1 MSIKGICPA
10 CTHQVEWTTVAVSPA
25 ATYRCNNCWN
35 LVDRAT
41 LDKLEQLAADVAA
54 HDEKRAKLF
63 ESLR

>member
-10 CTHQVEWTTVAVSPA
+10 CTHQVEWTTVALG
-25 ATYRCNNCWN
+25 TFRCNNCWH

-41 LDKLEQLAADVAA
+41 LDKLEQLAADVKA
-54 HDEKRAKLF
+54 HDEKREKLF